1 MSRAQN
7 QRTSSKKTNHF
18 NSDAEVVL
26 GAPGSKSDR
35 RLKSGHTFTLRSK
48 EPLNLSDEISDESI
62 DFEDVAP
69 PKKTF
74 KSRGSKRGRTSER
87 LVKESVKQV
96 SLESQEFAESASFVS
111 SSNNY
116 KSGYLYDQPI
126 YVPDLEPENNTQV
139 LNVTTPSKSEPEFD
153 GYNYRQQTKTPRK
166 LEPNTHNDSFFATTT
181 VAPSTSSRRGT
192 TTYKNQKSVRFTQ
205 DTSLNGKSSSASE
218 DKRISVA
225 YTTARRIQTSRTT
238 PYYTPT
244 VPSIIQRPS
253 TAPQSPRSAFQESSP
268 TTETPPAAEHAF
280 EMMRTLHELNLDT
293 METSNTSKFPKDS
306 SSLVVPPSSGPDTL
320 HSLALYFATAVDNLV
335 NRSESTTKPDGS
347 DRENKSLDV
356 PFGNVSNVAA
366 TLVSNRTIHKY
377 EKLFR
382 LDETAIETATDAKVD
397 NRIAADESNDLDT
410 DYSTNPVLAAAGSPQ
425 IRELAQ
431 VFTHALSAYLHDP
444 STFRRVLSEIRPTEP
459 PPLHQNNDIVSNRI
473 GRTEDFNRGSG
484 ATYLPTQPIMTATP
498 SNLLPTTEDLEVLDF
513 SDVTV
518 STLKKDAFYPSTT
531 PSTYPESTTNS
542 PFEVDQ
548 TTLTPFSS
556 TNQALLSADRVPAS
570 RYLTEQLEKTA
581 QASRE
586 AKAFSQTS
594 ETKNPIAM
602 EINGGLAVSTSFP
615 YFPDDSLEVNNKSFS
630 DSNYFPVDSDEQ
642 INSTERNVYGAD
654 FSTGAPIF
662 NSWDKTADY
671 SFPNRFV
678 WDATTESNTAGTT
691 AYPPSALAYE
701 LLPPTNNRHG
711 LSLPLGEILPP
722 NQDDNDLQHA
732 QSQSLVASGNQLFRE
747 REKLHQEQLK
757 TNYKESSTSYSA
769 SGHYIT
775 QTIDVVTPSPDQL
788 PRSTLP
794 DTGRISNSAW
804 STLSYTVFL
813 DPHTINDGLQVALNT
828 VTPSPNTY
836 LPRTT
841 DEPHHSEHSTETNHS
856 EQTRR
861 QGKEYIAT
869 TERPQEYMEVMQKKA
884 NEMFGNLNDTSASH
898 LMNVMQKANKSKTV
912 RKLIL
917 LLIQTCDDDYN
928 TTVEQSRT
936 ALLNALI
943 GMDGKLIDDEN
954 ELQIISSPRR
964 SKSLPSGG
972 PNQLTTGRS
981 TSTETPITTFRRPF
995 FSARSTTSDPQYLFE
1010 STSTQSSVDA
1020 IETTTFRDYDDYR
1033 TTFGQGSGEE
1043 STTVGYSTT
1052 TPESTTTISTSWSP
1066 IFNRRS
1072 VTTTASTTTSRS
1084 PFQAVTP
1091 NRDYQHRPAAQTSSS
1106 QSKRI
1111 AKDIDNL
1118 LVQASQPLDP
1128 SAAANRAN
1136 KFSDTRAL
1144 DLLRSLYSLAG
1155 RFGRR

>member
-1 MSRAQN
+1 M
-7 QRTSSKKTNHF
+7 
-18 NSDAEVVL
+18 
-26 GAPGSKSDR
+26 
-35 RLKSGHTFTLRSK
+35 
-48 EPLNLSDEISDESI
+48 SDEISDESF
-62 DFEDVAP
+62 DFEDVTP
-69 PKKTF
+69 TKKSF
-74 KSRGSKRGRTSER
+74 KSRGTKRGRTSER
-87 LVKESVKQV
+87 LFKESTKQV
-96 SLESQEFAESASFVS
+96 SQESQEFAESASFVS

-126 YVPDLEPENNTQV
+126 YVPDLESDNNTQV
-139 LNVTTPSKSEPEFD
+139 VNVTSAFKSEPEFN
-153 GYNYRQQTKTPRK
+153 GYNYRQQTKSPRK
-166 LEPNTHNDSFFATTT
+166 LEPNTLNDPFFATTT
-181 VAPSTSSRRGT
+181 VAPSTAPRRGT
-192 TTYKNQKSVRFTQ
+192 TTYKNHKSIRFNQ
-205 DTSLNGKSSSASE
+205 DAPSTEKPQIFSE
-218 DKRISVA
+218 DKRKSA
-225 YTTARRIQTSRTT
+225 TYTTARRIQTSRTT

-253 TAPQSPRSAFQESSP
+253 TAPQSPRSAFQETVT
-268 TTETPPAAEHAF
+268 TTETAPASEHAI

-293 METSNTSKFPKDS
+293 MESGNTLKYPQDS

-335 NRSESTTKPDGS
+335 NRSETTTKS
-347 DRENKSLDV
+347 DATEREQKSLDV
-356 PFGNVSNVAA
+356 SFGNVTDVAS
-366 TLVSNRTIHKY
+366 TLVSNRTINNY

-382 LDETAIETATDAKVD
+382 LEENAAETATDAKVD

-459 PPLHQNNDIVSNRI
+459 PAVQLNNDIISNRI

-498 SNLLPTTEDLEVLDF
+498 SSLLPTTDDLEVLDF

-518 STLKKDAFYPSTT
+518 STLKKETFYPSTT
-531 PSTYPESTTNS
+531 PSTYPESTTNA
-542 PFEVDQ
+542 FDDDQ
-548 TTLTPFSS
+548 TTVSPFSPV
-556 TNQALLSADRVPAS
+556 NQSIKSADHVPAS
-570 RYLTEQLEKTA
+570 RYLTEQLEKAA
-581 QASRE
+581 QASRQ
-586 AKAFSQTS
+586 AKAFAQQTS

-602 EINGGLAVSTSFP
+602 EINGGLIASTSFP
-615 YFPDDSLEVNNKSFS
+615 YFPDDSLEVNNKSFA

-642 INSTERNVYGAD
+642 FNSTERNVYGAD
-654 FSTGAPIF
+654 FSTGAPIV
-662 NSWDKTADY
+662 NSWDKPSDY
-671 SFPNRFV
+671 SFPNRWS
-678 WDATTESNTAGTT
+678 WDATTDSNTAVTT
-691 AYPPSALAYE
+691 AYPPSGLAFE
-701 LLPPTNNRHG
+701 LLPPNNQRHG

-747 REKLHQEQLK
+747 REKLHQDTSK
-757 TNYKESSTSYSA
+757 KIFHPESSTLSMV

-775 QTIDVVTPSPDQL
+775 QTVESFTPSPDQL

-794 DTGRISNSAW
+794 DTGRISTNAW

-813 DPHTINDGLQVALNT
+813 DPHTINDGLQISLNT

-841 DEPHHSEHSTETNHS
+841 HEPNHSEHSTETGPS
-856 EQTRR
+856 ETNERH
-861 QGKEYIAT
+861 GKEYLET
-869 TERPQEYMEVMQKKA
+869 SERPQEYMEVMQKKA

-898 LMNVMQKANKSKTV
+898 LMNVMKKANKSRVV

-943 GMDGKLIDDEN
+943 GMDGKLIDDES

-964 SKSLPSGG
+964 SKSLPGGG
-972 PNQLTTGRS
+972 PNQLVVGRS

-995 FSARSTTSDPQYLFE
+995 YVAKSTTEEPQYLFE
-1010 STSTQSSVDA
+1010 STSTQPSVDGF
-1020 IETTTFRDYDDYR
+1020 ETTTFRDYDEYR
-1033 TTFGQGSGEE
+1033 TTFGQDGSGEE
-1043 STTVGYSTT
+1043 TTTTGYSTT
-1052 TPESTTTISTSWSP
+1052 TAEPTTSIPTSWAPIFSRRPVVTTTSTTTTRSP
-1066 IFNRRS
+1066 
-1072 VTTTASTTTSRS
+1072 VQVASTTRAY
-1084 PFQAVTP
+1084 Q
-1091 NRDYQHRPAAQTSSS
+1091 QHRQAGQTSSS

-1118 LVQASQPLDP
+1118 LGQASQPVD
-1128 SAAANRAN
+1128 SSSAANRAN